1 MAMLAFF
8 NETVRQGWY
17 KKSFL
22 TQYLKWGSHKKD
34 LLVENDSRD
43 MYVGISF
50 NLICYVGLA

>member
-1 MAMLAFF
+1 MLAFF

-22 TQYLKWGSHKKD
+22 TQYLRWGSHKND